1 MEFTDQGRNED
12 FFKALNLD
20 PILDKDIVVKEKDLG
35 DDECEVEMRTN
46 IVVTL
51 LMSLGY
57 CYLRLHNYQEAYKN
71 LDYALTLAP
80 TAPDVLYRRSQ
91 TLTYHRHSTIAQLK
105 QAMQDVD
112 KAIEKR
118 PKDKIYKQ
126 HKEKVDQTI
135 RDRITKEVSF
145 INKLVEKATSELV
158 LKRRLKHFRKLK

>member
-1 MEFTDQGRNED
+1 MEFTDQARNED
-12 FFKALNLD
+12 FFKALNLE

-57 CYLRLHNYQEAYKN
+57 CYLRLHNYQEAFKN

-80 TAPDVLYRRSQ
+80 TAADVLYRRSQ
-91 TLTYHRHSTIAQLK
+91 VITYHKHSTIARLR

-118 PKDKIYKQ
+118 PKDKVY
-126 HKEKVDQTI
+126 
-135 RDRITKEVSF
+135 R
-145 INKLVEKATSELV
+145 
-158 LKRRLKHFRKLK
+158 

>member
-1 MEFTDQGRNED
+1 MEFTDQARNED
-12 FFKALNLD
+12 FFKALNLE

-57 CYLRLHNYQEAYKN
+57 CYLRLHNYQEAFKN

-80 TAPDVLYRRSQ
+80 TAADVLYRRSQ
-91 TLTYHRHSTIAQLK
+91 ALTYHKHSTIARLR

-112 KAIEKR
+112 KAIDKR
-118 PKDKIYKQ
+118 PKDKVYK
-126 HKEKVDQTI
+126 
-135 RDRITKEVSF
+135 
-145 INKLVEKATSELV
+145 
-158 LKRRLKHFRKLK
+158 